1 MQQTAIKISLLLFS
15 IWTLTGCSV
24 DGFESDSSD
33 LTPEE
38 SLIAG
43 MIIGESVSENRGGL
57 LSSFSEAFAIPT
69 SSGLIDGP
77 SPLSGGSF
85 RDLHNYNHEF
95 DSQSGKHTVTFSK
108 QSENDLFSTD
118 SDYTL
123 IYIFFDSDQQP
134 LASPETQQS
143 QIDGV
148 DFRAVR
154 NGEITG
160 DSKQSVFTRT
170 DRLFVEGISSASDIL
185 SIDGYHSGEGLFTH
199 TRNNGSTV
207 QREYNLD
214 LNYLDIRINKELVLR
229 NRNFRAG
236 VNGAF
241 SYESTIRQEGN
252 GNGGA
257 GTKIVNGTVELNGD
271 GTALLKFREQ
281 LDTFR
286 LRLAN
291 GEVFDDDEF
300 EGRVTRVN
308 LQDRIF
314 TLSNGQRIQIN
325 DQTEIKEEDFNSLEE
340 VALAVN
346 NGVRV
351 IAEGDYYHPDETVN
365 LWIATE
371 VEFELESNEFQDLI
385 AYVNLEQSSITLV
398 NGDELFI
405 TEETGIEFEDGLA
418 SLRDVADAVNK
429 GMPVEAE
436 GEFYIEIETGKRMLK
451 DVEFEFNF
459 DEFDENVI
467 AVSLEESTF
476 TLENG
481 RVVKITEDTII
492 DDDGDFLS
500 LEEVAEAL
508 HNNEEVEAEGKYYF
522 DSSSGFWI
530 AVSVEFE
537 D

>member
-1 MQQTAIKISLLLFS
+1 MQPTAIRIFLLLFS
-15 IWTLTGCSV
+15 ILALTGCSV
-24 DGFESDSSD
+24 DGFESDSSN

-85 RDLHNYNHEF
+85 RGLQNYNYEF
-95 DSQSGKHTVTFSK
+95 DSESGKHTVTFSK

-134 LASPETQQS
+134 LASPETQLS

-170 DRLFVEGISSASDIL
+170 DRLFIEGISSASDIL
-185 SIDGYHSGEGLFTH
+185 SIDGYHAGNGLFTH
-199 TRNNGSTV
+199 TRNNGFTA

-214 LNYLDIRINKELVLR
+214 LNYLDIRIDKELVLR
-229 NRNFRAG
+229 NRNFRTG

-300 EGRVTRVN
+300 EGRVTHVN
-308 LQDRIF
+308 LEDRIF

-325 DQTEIKEEDFNSLEE
+325 DQTEIGEEDFATLEE

-351 IAEGDYYHPDETVN
+351 IAEGDYYHPDENVN

-371 VEFELESNEFQDLI
+371 VEFELESNEFEDLVVS
-385 AYVNLEQSSITLV
+385 VNLTENSFTLM
-398 NGDELFI
+398 NGDQFFI
-405 TEETGIEFEDGLA
+405 TDKSEVEFEDGLN
-418 SLRDVADAVNK
+418 SLQDVAEAVVA

-436 GEFYIEIETGKRMLK
+436 GDFYIELETGKRIVK
-451 DVEFEFNF
+451 EVEFEFNF
-459 DEFDENVI
+459 DEFDEYVT
-467 AVSLEESTF
+467 AVNLSETTF

-481 RVVKITEDTII
+481 QVVKVTENTVI

-508 HNNEEVEAEGKYYF
+508 DNNEEVEAEGKYYF
-522 DSSSGFWI
+522 DSGSGFWI
-530 AVSVEFE
+530 AVTVEFE